1 MCADQMSPQ
10 SYEIHAL
17 VTAAT
22 AVQVSWATEVARAR
36 GGETWRDAG
45 ALCIRTVEPR
55 DEAVVMFPPRPDG
68 SGIDSTLGR
77 CRERG
82 VPRIGVWASG
92 LGDDE
97 ALRAVL
103 EARHFVEGWRPH
115 WMCRDVEEQPS
126 GRDPRVE
133 LTEVPELRSWR
144 LAAREDGA
152 EVGSAW
158 LHVPDMAPH
167 VGGVLELLVDERARR
182 RGLGGGLV
190 NAAMDK
196 AAELGCRQSVVNA
209 VGDGE
214 PLFAA
219 LGFRSLCH
227 GRTWWLDLRR

>member
-1 MCADQMSPQ
+1 MSPQ

-22 AVQVSWATEVARAR
+22 AVQVSWATAVALAR

-55 DEAVVMFPPRPDG
+55 DEAVVMFPPRADG
-68 SGIDSTLGR
+68 SAIDRTLER
-77 CRERG
+77 CAERG

-97 ALRAVL
+97 ALHAVL
-103 EARHFVEGWRPH
+103 EARSFEEGWRPH
-115 WMCRDVEEQPS
+115 WMSRDLEQTAAP
-126 GRDPRVE
+126 DPRVE

-144 LAAREDGA
+144 VVARQDGA

-167 VGGVLELLVDERARR
+167 VGGVLELVVEERARR
-182 RGLGGGLV
+182 RGLGSALV
-190 NAAMDK
+190 NAALNR
-196 AAELGCRQSVVNA
+196 AAELGCRQGVVNA
-209 VGDGE
+209 IGDGE
-214 PLFAA
+214 PLFSA

-227 GRTWWLDLRR
+227 GRTWWVDLRR

>member
-1 MCADQMSPQ
+1 MSPQ
-10 SYEIHAL
+10 PYEIHAL

-22 AVQVSWATEVARAR
+22 AVQVSWATAVALAR

-55 DEAVVMFPPRPDG
+55 DEAVVMFPPRADG
-68 SGIDSTLGR
+68 SAIDRTLER
-77 CRERG
+77 CAERG

-97 ALRAVL
+97 ALHAVL
-103 EARHFVEGWRPH
+103 EARSFDEGWRPH
-115 WMCRDVEEQPS
+115 WMCRDVGQPA
-126 GRDPRVE
+126 GPDPRVE

-144 LAAREDGA
+144 LVARDAGA

-167 VGGVLELLVDERARR
+167 VGGVLELVVDEGARR
-182 RGLGGGLV
+182 RGFGSALV
-190 NAAMDK
+190 NAGLDK
-196 AAELGCRQSVVNA
+196 AAELGCRQGVVNA
-209 VGDGE
+209 IGDGE